1 MFCVKEENTCFTLR
15 IFSRAIFKLNAV
27 FKKNIHEY
35 SFEDL
40 TSSLK
45 IFSGIFKI
53 SSSNA
58 VFFLTKFR
66 RKVLTEVTVQ
76 TDFNLFGVGRIY

>member
-1 MFCVKEENTCFTLR
+1 MLK
-15 IFSRAIFKLNAV
+15 I
-27 FKKNIHEY
+27 IHEY

-40 TSSLK
+40 TSRLK

-53 SSSNA
+53 SSSNV

-66 RKVLTEVTVQ
+66 SKVLTEVTVQ
-76 TDFNLFGVGRIY
+76 TDFNLFGIRRIY